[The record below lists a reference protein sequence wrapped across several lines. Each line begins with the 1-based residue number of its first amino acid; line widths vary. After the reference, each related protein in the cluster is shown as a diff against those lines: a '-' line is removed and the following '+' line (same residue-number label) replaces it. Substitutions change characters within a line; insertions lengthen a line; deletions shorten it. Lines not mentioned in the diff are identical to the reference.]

1 MGEMHDMYSET
12 YGGVCSDFNPCD
24 GDDEVADHL
33 YQHGCEVW
41 IREDDRFFRDRRVP
55 PDAMCGECRPCEEFE
70 ERNRYQRNRR
80 ILLKDLTGDCVLCTL
95 PLIGTGEPIHIHHIV
110 PRMQGGGDE
119 LSNLAPVHALC
130 NLSASIGS
138 DPSPTL
144 DYRRAWVDRW
154 RRGEEPTMIPP
165 VPAEGWRMWGL
176 RQILPTL
183 PETELEELANALP
196 KGARRDGVL
205 N

>member
-1 MGEMHDMYSET
+1 VRCTICTPRRTAVCAAISIRVTEMMRLPSTCMSMGAKCGSGKT
-12 YGGVCSDFNPCD
+12 I
-24 GDDEVADHL
+24 AT
-33 YQHGCEVW
+33 
-41 IREDDRFFRDRRVP
+41 R
-55 PDAMCGECRPCEEFE
+55 ATGECRPCEEFE

-80 ILLKDLTGDCVLCTL
+80 ILLKDLSGDCVLCTL
-95 PLIGTGEPIHIHHIV
+95 PLVGTGEPIHIHHIV

-154 RRGEEPTMIPP
+154 RRGEVPTMIPP